1 MIKTVF
7 FDIDNTLY
15 NYDAMH
21 EIGMKNLETYAKEK
35 LNLEPSFM
43 REHLEKVR
51 KEIFSRLGN
60 NNCAIHDRLI
70 RFQCFLESLGISRPS
85 VAIEMYHA
93 YWGSMLKAMKPE
105 EGVAELLCAL
115 KNKGIKLGIGT
126 DLTAYI
132 QYEKLKSLGIL
143 DEFSYIVSSEE
154 AGVEK
159 PSKEFFDLCLQKA
172 GCKPKEC
179 IFIGDS
185 MKKDVEGAIQARM
198 HGVWYHPQETKIT
211 IYPRISSYLEC
222 VKKEKVV
229 LGDCVI

>member
-21 EIGMKNLETYAKEK
+21 EIGMKNLEIYTKEK

-43 REHLEKVR
+43 RKHLEKT
-51 KEIFSRLGN
+51 KDEIFDRLGT

-70 RFQCFLESLGISRPS
+70 RFQCFLESLGISKPS
-85 VAIEMYHA
+85 VAVEMYHV

-105 EGVAELLCAL
+105 EGVVELIHML
-115 KNKGIKLGIGT
+115 KNKGINLGIGT

-132 QYEKLKSLGIL
+132 QYEKLKVLGIL
-143 DEFSYIVSSEE
+143 DEFDYIVSSEE
-154 AGVEK
+154 AGAEK

-172 GCKPKEC
+172 GCKPEEC
-179 IFIGDS
+179 VFIGDS
-185 MKKDVEGAIQARM
+185 IKKDVEGAIRAGM
-198 HGVWYHPQETKIT
+198 HGVWYYPKETTVT
-211 IYPRISSYLEC
+211 IYPRIISYLEC
-222 VKKEKVV
+222 VKKAR
-229 LGDCVI
+229 I